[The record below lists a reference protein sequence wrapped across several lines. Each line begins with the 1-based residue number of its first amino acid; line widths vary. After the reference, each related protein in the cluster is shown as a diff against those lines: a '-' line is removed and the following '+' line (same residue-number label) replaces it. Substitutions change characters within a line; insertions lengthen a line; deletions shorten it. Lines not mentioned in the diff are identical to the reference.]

1 MVFLRKGRGSSQT
14 APAYVSSMPACPCRE
29 TGRVGARPRRWGAIA
44 SLCVAGFFA
53 FLTDPFPWDFVLSV
67 LVALILR
74 G

>member
-1 MVFLRKGRGSSQT
+1 M
-14 APAYVSSMPACPCRE
+14 
-29 TGRVGARPRRWGAIA
+29 GARPRRWGAIA

>member
-1 MVFLRKGRGSSQT
+1 MVSLRKGRGSSKT
-14 APAYVSSMPACPCRE
+14 APAYVSSMPACTCRE
-29 TGRVGARPRRWGAIA
+29 TGWVGARRRRLGLIA
-44 SLCVAGFFA
+44 SLGITGFFA